1 MMTTARGLAEEV
13 KTRKLFSLP
22 DIVIRLN
29 NLLEQPSVTNI
40 QVGELL
46 MSDPA
51 LAARTLRV
59 ANSALYSLPSKVETI
74 SKAIVMLGLDRIR
87 NLVFTTCVTDAFK
100 DIPSEWVDMDRF
112 WLNSLACGVFAR
124 SLAFRR
130 RIFDAEPLFMAGLLH
145 KVGRLVFYC
154 CRPDEYRQVLLCK
167 DEGEWAMMREEV
179 RIFGFSHALLGAEL
193 LKLWHLPER
202 LHAIVAHYP
211 QPLAS
216 IDYQTE
222 SAIVNIASDLTS
234 IIEPGVSL
242 AVLEG
247 EESFKVNP
255 EIWGFLGLDED
266 IIPTVIQDAW
276 VQTFDFL
283 HVIRP
288 SIHSVY

>member
-1 MMTTARGLAEEV
+1 MMTTALALAQEV

-29 NLLEQPSVTNI
+29 TLLEQPSVTNI

-51 LAARTLRV
+51 LAARTLKV

-74 SKAIVMLGLDRIR
+74 STAIALLGLDRIR
-87 NLVFTTCVTDAFK
+87 NLVFTTCVADAFK
-100 DIPSEWVDMDRF
+100 DIPAEWVDMDRF
-112 WLNSLACGVFAR
+112 WLNSVGCGVFAR

-154 CRPDEYRQVLLCK
+154 CRPDEYRQVLLSK
-167 DEGEWAMMREEV
+167 DEGEAAMIREEV
-179 RIFGFSHALLGAEL
+179 RVFGFSHALLGAEL

-211 QPLAS
+211 QPLSS

-222 SAIVNIASDLTS
+222 SAIVNIASELS
-234 IIEPGVSL
+234 PIIEPGVSL
-242 AVLEG
+242 AELIS
-247 EESFKVNP
+247 EESITVNP
-255 EIWGFLGLDED
+255 EIWGFLGLADETL
-266 IIPTVIQDAW
+266 PAVIQDAW
-276 VQTFDFL
+276 VQTFDIL

-288 SIHSVY
+288 SIHSAY